1 MTDDMIRQ
9 AYARGVGRELQD
21 HLLPDARSFIAAVF
35 DTLPPA
41 GYTDGTTIV
50 EDQWMLD
57 GSQPIWRKP

>member
-1 MTDDMIRQ
+1 VVER
-9 AYARGVGRELQD
+9 
-21 HLLPDARSFIAAVF
+21 AVLFVNALF

-57 GSQPIWRKP
+57 GSEPFWKKPDATY